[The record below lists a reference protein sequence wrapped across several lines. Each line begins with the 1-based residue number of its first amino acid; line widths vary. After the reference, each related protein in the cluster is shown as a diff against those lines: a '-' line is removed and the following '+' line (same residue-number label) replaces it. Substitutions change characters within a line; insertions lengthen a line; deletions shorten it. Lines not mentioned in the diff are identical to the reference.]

1 MKSLTGKTGR
11 KRMPLEKRRNLFGLV
26 FIAPWIVGFL
36 AFFAWNLLQTVVYS
50 FNKLTMSDGGGYTL
64 SWVGSQNYVYALRQS
79 ADFVRRLT
87 ESTGSILI
95 DVPLITFFSLFIAI
109 LLNRKFKGRALVRA
123 IFFLPVIMA
132 APAITQALASNLQNL
147 MGGLT
152 STAAAAA
159 SGDSQQTAGLNV
171 TALARTL
178 TQFGLPDQIIDYLV
192 GAVGRLYDIIRCS
205 GVQIIIFLAALQ
217 AVPGAL
223 YEVAQIEGATPYESF
238 WKITF
243 PMVSPLILTNVVYTI
258 VDLYSQSDIVDVE
271 MTTAFTS
278 LNFGLSAA
286 MSVVSSAVVCA
297 VLGIVGSLIARRV
310 YYQT

>member
-1 MKSLTGKTGR
+1 
-11 KRMPLEKRRNLFGLV
+11 MPLEKRRNLFGLI

-36 AFFAWNLLQTVVYS
+36 AFFAWNLMQTVVYS

-64 SWVGSQNYVYALRQS
+64 AWVGSQNYIYALRQS
-79 ADFVRRLT
+79 ADYVRRLT

-147 MGGLT
+147 MGGLS
-152 STAAAAA
+152 STAVAAA
-159 SGDSQQTAGLNV
+159 SGDSQQTTGLNV

-178 TQFGLPDQIIDYLV
+178 TQFGVPDQIIDYLV

>member
-1 MKSLTGKTGR
+1 MS
-11 KRMPLEKRRNLFGLV
+11 LEKRRNLFGFV

-36 AFFAWNLLQTVVYS
+36 AFFAWNLMQTVVYS

-64 SWVGSQNYVYALRQS
+64 AWVGFQNYVYALRQS
-79 ADFVRRLT
+79 ADYVRRLT
-87 ESTGSILI
+87 ESTGSILV

-132 APAITQALASNLQNL
+132 APAITQALSSNLQNL
-147 MGGLT
+147 MGGLS

-159 SGDSQQTAGLNV
+159 SGDSQTTGLNV
-171 TALARTL
+171 TTLALTL
-178 TQFGLPDQIIDYLV
+178 TQFGVPDQIIDYLI